1 MFVDIK
7 EPNHLGET
15 FHYSYFFVGAL
26 ILNWKKL
33 IPAQGNILC
42 T

>member
-15 FHYSYFFVGAL
+15 FHYSLFCRSINFEL
-26 ILNWKKL
+26 EKL
-33 IPAQGNILC
+33 TPAHVNILC
-42 T
+42 A